1 MMHTRLADM
10 ARYHIGKIRQI
21 QPHGPYLLGG
31 LCAGGVIA
39 YEIARQLQKEG
50 EPIAM
55 LGLIDAADVGVAV
68 RTGHRA
74 GQRLKSFSSAFQGD
88 SSEPAWQRWAKALRK
103 AAGKIAN
110 LAIYTVSSR
119 LEERR
124 LHRKL
129 QILRDHLDRG
139 AVPPQAVHDLSVAQ
153 IYQFAL
159 TDDTNR
165 ELFRGDVALFRAS
178 MADGTPEDEPYTDR
192 FADPLLGWQ
201 RRISGTVHC
210 FDVPGGHFSMLQ
222 EPHAE
227 VTARHMQSV
236 IDRALDARPPASGA

>member
-1 MMHTRLADM
+1 M
-10 ARYHIGKIRQI
+10 ARYHIGKIREI

-50 EPIAM
+50 EAIAM
-55 LGLIDAADVGVAV
+55 LGLIDAADIGVAT
-68 RTGHRA
+68 RTGHLA

-88 SSEPAWQRWAKALRK
+88 RSKPAWQRWAQALFL
-103 AAGKIAN
+103 AAGKIVN
-110 LAIYTVSSR
+110 LAAYTVSSR
-119 LEERR
+119 MEERR
-124 LHRKL
+124 INRKL
-129 QILRDHLDRG
+129 RILRDHLDRG
-139 AVPPQAVHDLSVAQ
+139 AVPPPAVHDLSVAQ

-159 TDDTNR
+159 ITDTNL
-165 ELFRGDVALFRAS
+165 ELFRGDVALFRAT
-178 MADGTPEDEPYTDR
+178 MADGTLENEPYTDR
-192 FADPLLGWQ
+192 FADPKLGWQ

-210 FDVPGGHFSMLQ
+210 FDAPGGHFSMLQ

-236 IDRALDARPPASGA
+236 IDRALEARSSEASG